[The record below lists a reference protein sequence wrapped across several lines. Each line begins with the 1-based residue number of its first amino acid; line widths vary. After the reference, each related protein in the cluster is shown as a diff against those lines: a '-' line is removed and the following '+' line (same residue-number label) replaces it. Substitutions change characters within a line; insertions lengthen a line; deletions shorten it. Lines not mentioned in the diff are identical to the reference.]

1 MSCKF
6 RVEDLVIVKLRGHP
20 AWPALVN
27 KIEEKGKSYTIN
39 VIFYGSKEHGKCRP
53 SELSNYEENKHKI
66 LNGKKITNETLVVA
80 VKEIEEELRS
90 RNKFKTRKSMEK
102 VHNSPKPNVSM
113 NLSSSF
119 TAIYELNNTKKSSTE
134 ELVANKKDVGVNTSD
149 FLDIHFQLNALTD
162 KCIQLEKELSE
173 EKQTTEKL
181 REKQLLTKMAE
192 NEDFHTKILRQELK
206 SAKCEILN
214 LKTTVDLLQS
224 DNKNL
229 LLDVEKQSKNQ
240 CLTCF
245 PSLSNKN
252 KTENEIGKK
261 YKLKPNP
268 TAVLVPQTEK
278 GQLLIFADS
287 HGKGLSHLIQAK
299 TSVSVSACVRPGA
312 RLNRVVEEANSMCKN
327 FTKKDCVLVIGGANN
342 VEVMGEKRIVE
353 ELKTVTNSLSHTN
366 LILGSLPM
374 RHDKPSLDLK
384 VSQINLEIRNLVKN
398 SSTNVQLLPLDD
410 LPRYYFTAHGLHLNK
425 KGKVSVSDM
434 VHKLLINIKNDFC
447 SAATT
452 SNPPQVIENEPKFNN
467 PPQVIENEPK
477 IDLTHT
483 TTPNSTLNS
492 LLSSTP
498 YFTNNQQE
506 EGTIVVQEKHM
517 SLAIDENQKDNTV
530 GFAHCISADF
540 HLGAGVAVVF
550 KNKFGKPETS
560 NLVDSR
566 LTLQKSDD
574 GAVVYGLV
582 TKAIYHKKPTAA
594 DYISAFNQMTKDFK
608 ERGLRDLY
616 ARLWLIEFRLTTNA
630 QVFVITHNEQPYG
643 VLRNGLSHE
652 KFVSC
657 LRQLILSSL
666 SQELKPPPSTP
677 DLNSCLSLSQT
688 STSFNERKDGPTDVP
703 DMMEMRSFPPLPASA
718 AVNLSSD
725 QQVMDVETGDSLN
738 MEEDAL
744 NMPQESS
751 ESVVGFRKSVL
762 NISSEV
768 GELSDIDPLLGSS
781 TPEAVMSSVHRTNF
795 LEKELNKNNVG

>member
-1 MSCKF
+1 MSNPF
-6 RVEDLVIVKLRGHP
+6 P
-20 AWPALVN
+20 SFTPW
-27 KIEEKGKSYTIN
+27 
-39 VIFYGSKEHGKCRP
+39 GSP
-53 SELSNYEENKHKI
+53 TLSNMWS
-66 LNGKKITNETLVVA
+66 ITA
-80 VKEIEEELRS
+80 GPYS
-90 RNKFKTRKSMEK
+90 EK
-102 VHNSPKPNVSM
+102 
-113 NLSSSF
+113 
-119 TAIYELNNTKKSSTE
+119 
-134 ELVANKKDVGVNTSD
+134 
-149 FLDIHFQLNALTD
+149 
-162 KCIQLEKELSE
+162 
-173 EKQTTEKL
+173 
-181 REKQLLTKMAE
+181 
-192 NEDFHTKILRQELK
+192 
-206 SAKCEILN
+206 
-214 LKTTVDLLQS
+214 
-224 DNKNL
+224 
-229 LLDVEKQSKNQ
+229 
-240 CLTCF
+240 
-245 PSLSNKN
+245 
-252 KTENEIGKK
+252 
-261 YKLKPNP
+261 
-268 TAVLVPQTEK
+268 LVPQPER

-353 ELKTVTNSLSHTN
+353 ELKTVTNYLSHTN
-366 LILGSLPM
+366 LVLGSLPM

-410 LPRYYFTAHGLHLNK
+410 LPRHYFTAHGLHLNK

-434 VHKLLINIKNDFC
+434 VHNLLLNIKNDFC
-447 SAATT
+447 STATT

-467 PPQVIENEPK
+467 PPQVVENEPK

-498 YFTNNQQE
+498 YFTNNQQ

-566 LTLQKSDD
+566 LTLQKIDD

-608 ERGLRDLY
+608 ERGLKRLICSPLGCVRDCLPPD
-616 ARLWLIEFRLTTNA
+616 LFIHKLVEFRLTTNA

-677 DLNSCLSLSQT
+677 DLNSCLSLSQP

-703 DMMEMRSFPPLPASA
+703 NMMEIRSFPSLPASA
-718 AVNLSSD
+718 AVNRSSD
-725 QQVMDVETGDSLN
+725 QQVRDVETGDSLN
-738 MEEDAL
+738 MEDDAL
-744 NMPQESS
+744 NMPQETS

-781 TPEAVMSSVHRTNF
+781 TPEAAMSSVHRKNF
-795 LEKELNKNNVG
+795 LEKELIKNNVG

>member
-1 MSCKF
+1 M
-6 RVEDLVIVKLRGHP
+6 
-20 AWPALVN
+20 
-27 KIEEKGKSYTIN
+27 
-39 VIFYGSKEHGKCRP
+39 
-53 SELSNYEENKHKI
+53 
-66 LNGKKITNETLVVA
+66 
-80 VKEIEEELRS
+80 
-90 RNKFKTRKSMEK
+90 
-102 VHNSPKPNVSM
+102 
-113 NLSSSF
+113 
-119 TAIYELNNTKKSSTE
+119 
-134 ELVANKKDVGVNTSD
+134 
-149 FLDIHFQLNALTD
+149 
-162 KCIQLEKELSE
+162 
-173 EKQTTEKL
+173 
-181 REKQLLTKMAE
+181 
-192 NEDFHTKILRQELK
+192 
-206 SAKCEILN
+206 
-214 LKTTVDLLQS
+214 
-224 DNKNL
+224 
-229 LLDVEKQSKNQ
+229 
-240 CLTCF
+240 
-245 PSLSNKN
+245 SNKN
-252 KTENEIGKK
+252 KTENDLSWSKVKTPSPLNKNTTPI
-261 YKLKPNP
+261 KPP
-268 TAVLVPQTEK
+268 AVVVPQTDK
-278 GQLLIFADS
+278 GQLLIFAYS
-287 HGKGLSHLIQAK
+287 HGKGLSHLIRAK

-312 RLNRVVEEANSMCKN
+312 RLNRVVEESNSMCKN

-342 VEVMGEKRIVE
+342 VEVMGVKRILE
-353 ELKTVTNSLSHTN
+353 ELKTVTNSLSHNN
-366 LILGSLPM
+366 LVLGSLPM

-410 LPRYYFTAHGLHLNK
+410 LPRHYFTAHGLHLNK

-447 SAATT
+447 STATT

-492 LLSSTP
+492 LLSSKP

-506 EGTIVVQEKHM
+506 EGTIVVQENHM

-540 HLGAGVAVVF
+540 HLVAVVF

-566 LTLQKSDD
+566 FTLQKIDD
-574 GAVVYGLV
+574 GAVVDCLPPDLF
-582 TKAIYHKKPTAA
+582 IHK
-594 DYISAFNQMTKDFK
+594 
-608 ERGLRDLY
+608 
-616 ARLWLIEFRLTTNA
+616 LIEFRLTTNA

-703 DMMEMRSFPPLPASA
+703 DMMEMRSFPPLHASA

-781 TPEAVMSSVHRTNF
+781 TPEAAMSSVHRTNF

>member
-1 MSCKF
+1 
-6 RVEDLVIVKLRGHP
+6 
-20 AWPALVN
+20 
-27 KIEEKGKSYTIN
+27 
-39 VIFYGSKEHGKCRP
+39 
-53 SELSNYEENKHKI
+53 
-66 LNGKKITNETLVVA
+66 
-80 VKEIEEELRS
+80 
-90 RNKFKTRKSMEK
+90 
-102 VHNSPKPNVSM
+102 
-113 NLSSSF
+113 
-119 TAIYELNNTKKSSTE
+119 
-134 ELVANKKDVGVNTSD
+134 
-149 FLDIHFQLNALTD
+149 
-162 KCIQLEKELSE
+162 
-173 EKQTTEKL
+173 
-181 REKQLLTKMAE
+181 MAE
-192 NEDFHTKILRQELK
+192 NEDFHTKILKQELK

-214 LKTTVDLLQS
+214 LKTTVELLQS

-252 KTENEIGKK
+252 KTANEIGKK

-268 TAVLVPQTEK
+268 TAVRVPQTEK

-327 FTKKDCVLVIGGANN
+327 FTKNDCVLVIGGANN

-353 ELKTVTNSLSHTN
+353 ELKAVTNSLSHTN
-366 LILGSLPM
+366 FVLGSLPM

-410 LPRYYFTAHGLHLNK
+410 LPRHYFTAHGLHLNK

-434 VHKLLINIKNDFC
+434 VHNLLLNIKNNFC
-447 SAATT
+447 STATT

-467 PPQVIENEPK
+467 PPQVVVNEPK

-483 TTPNSTLNS
+483 TTPNNTLNS

-608 ERGLRDLY
+608 ERGLKRLICSPLGCVRDCLPPDLFIHKL
-616 ARLWLIEFRLTTNA
+616 AEFRLTTNA
-630 QVFVITHNEQPYG
+630 Q
-643 VLRNGLSHE
+643 

-657 LRQLILSSL
+657 LRQLILSTL

-677 DLNSCLSLSQT
+677 DLNSCLSLSQP

-703 DMMEMRSFPPLPASA
+703 DMMEIRSFPPLPASA

-738 MEEDAL
+738 MEDDAL
-744 NMPQESS
+744 NMPQETS
-751 ESVVGFRKSVL
+751 ESVVGFRKAVL

-781 TPEAVMSSVHRTNF
+781 TPEAAMSSVHRKHF